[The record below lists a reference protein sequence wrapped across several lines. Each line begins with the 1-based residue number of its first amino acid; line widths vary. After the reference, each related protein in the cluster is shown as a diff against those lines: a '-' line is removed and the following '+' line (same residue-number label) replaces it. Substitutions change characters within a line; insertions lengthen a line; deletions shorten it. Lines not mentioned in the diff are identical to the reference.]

1 MPDPSVHEPP
11 AAPPGPAPHRN
22 GEPTASASPAEPSP
36 PSANAE
42 PALTAEP
49 AATAESAPTVDLA
62 AIDPVPV
69 GPARPVMA
77 WTPLPG
83 RTWRELGYLLVML
96 LLSSAAFVY
105 LVATVSLTAGL
116 LITVVG
122 LYVPGAMVIGARG
135 FGSAYRSMART
146 FLGLDVPAPPRRR
159 EVDGSWRRLLAW
171 WADPAGWR
179 AMLFGLVSWP
189 LSMLGTVVSVGFLAV
204 GLGGLTHWIWYRFL
218 PAQIGSDGR
227 MHRGASFGDG
237 YFMDTTPRQ
246 WLLISGGVLCLV
258 AWWSLTR
265 AFGHLFRGLS
275 RGLLGPTEASLRVA
289 HLERTRSAAVQGADA
304 RLRRIERD
312 LHDGTQ
318 ARLVA
323 VAMQIGDVKDRLEEG
338 PDPESAALLGAAHTG
353 LKDTLAELREI
364 ARGIHPP
371 ALDDGL
377 AVALTTLATRC
388 PLSVA
393 VRTDLRREPDPEI
406 QTIAYYAV
414 AELLT
419 NAARHSGADKA
430 AVEVLG
436 GRRRVT
442 VRVTDNGRGGAAA
455 GLPGASGG
463 SGLAGIGDR
472 AAAVDGRIEID
483 SPAGGPTVITVDLPM
498 SAR

>member
-1 MPDPSVHEPP
+1 MSDQPVPDPQPVDPP
-11 AAPPGPAPHRN
+11 VADWN
-22 GEPTASASPAEPSP
+22 
-36 PSANAE
+36 
-42 PALTAEP
+42 
-49 AATAESAPTVDLA
+49 
-62 AIDPVPV
+62 
-69 GPARPVMA
+69 
-77 WTPLPG
+77 PLPG
-83 RTWRELGYLLVML
+83 RTWRELGYLLVVL
-96 LLSSAAFVY
+96 VLSSVAFAY

-122 LYVPGAMVIGARG
+122 LYVPAALILGARG
-135 FGSAYRSMART
+135 FGAAYRSMARSM
-146 FLGLDVPAPPRRR
+146 LGLDVPAPPRPRT
-159 EVDGSWRRLLAW
+159 VYGFWRRLVVW
-171 WADPAGWR
+171 WSDPAGWR
-179 AMLFGLVSWP
+179 ALLFGLVAWP
-189 LSMLGTVVSVGFLAV
+189 LSLAGAVSSLAFLGA
-204 GLGGLTHWIWYRFL
+204 GLGGATHWIWYRFL
-218 PAQIGSDGR
+218 PAQLGSDGR
-227 MHRGASFGDG
+227 MHRGAAFGDG
-237 YFMDTTPRQ
+237 YFIDTAPRQ

-258 AWWSLTR
+258 TWWYLTR

-289 HLERTRSAAVQGADA
+289 HLERTRSAAVQDADA

-323 VAMQIGDVKDRLEEG
+323 VAMQIGDVKDRLADG
-338 PDPESAALLGAAHTG
+338 PDPQSAALLGAAHTG
-353 LKDTLAELREI
+353 LKDTLSELREI

-377 AVALTTLATRC
+377 AVALTTLAARC
-388 PLSVA
+388 PLDVA
-393 VRTDLRREPDPEI
+393 VQADLRREPDPEI

-419 NAARHSGADKA
+419 NAVKHAGADRA

-455 GLPGASGG
+455 ALPGASGG

-472 AAAVDGRIEID
+472 AAAVDGRLGID
-483 SPAGGPTVITVDLPM
+483 SPAGGPTVITVDLPV